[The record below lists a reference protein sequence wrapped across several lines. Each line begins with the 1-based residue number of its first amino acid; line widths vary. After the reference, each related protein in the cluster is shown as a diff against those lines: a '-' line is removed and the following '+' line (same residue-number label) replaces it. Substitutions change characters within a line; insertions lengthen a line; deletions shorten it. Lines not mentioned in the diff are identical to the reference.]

1 MPKKND
7 LTGQRFGRLT
17 ILQTTGKDKHGNY
30 LWLARCDCGNEATVI
45 STAIK
50 SGRTRSCG
58 CLLLERVTKH
68 GECSKIKG
76 TTREYKAWAGM
87 KCRCFYKKAP
97 NYKNYGARGIKICDN
112 WMDFKNFL
120 KDMGRCPPGLT
131 IERKDNNGDYS
142 PENCI
147 WASAGVQARNRR
159 TNRLLSKGKVTMCLQ
174 DWSELLNIPAT
185 TLIRKIKMLEFTE
198 IRTL

>member
-7 LTGQRFGRLT
+7 LIGQRFGRLT
-17 ILQTTGKDKHGNY
+17 ILQTVGKDKHGNY
-30 LWLARCDCGNEATVI
+30 RWLARCDCGNETTVI
-45 STAIK
+45 STALK

-68 GECSKIKG
+68 GECSRVKG
-76 TTREYKAWAGM
+76 FTREYRVWAGM
-87 KCRCFYKKAP
+87 KGRCLSEKAG
-97 NYKNYGARGIKICDN
+97 NYKNYGARGIKVCDR

-120 KDMGRCPPGLT
+120 QDMGRCPPGLT

-142 PENCI
+142 SENCV
-147 WASAGVQARNRR
+147 WASVGAQAKNRR
-159 TNRLLSKGKVTMCLQ
+159 TNRLLSNGKVTMCLQ

-185 TLIRKIKMLEFTE
+185 TLIRKIEKLGFTE
-198 IRTL
+198 TRSQ